1 VCFYGDII
9 GDGMVQLLF
18 ILFVVYDKCVEGVVL
33 QFVVKMGLEFVMVV
47 YVKVMGLYFIFF
59 VVYGLVYY
67 FVDLLVVE
75 VVECEYLMLLV
86 KEVNGVIKS
95 WLCCLFVVVG
105 VCIGIDVYIVGIDV
119 ILNIK
124 GFVGEKG
131 LEYYFEICV
140 VNFGV

>member
-1 VCFYGDII
+1 
-9 GDGMVQLLF
+9 
-18 ILFVVYDKCVEGVVL
+18 
-33 QFVVKMGLEFVMVV
+33 MGLELVMVV
-47 YVKVMGLYFIFF
+47 YVKVMGLYFMFF

-67 FVDLLVVE
+67 LVDLVVVE
-75 VVECEYLMLLV
+75 VVECEYLLLLV
-86 KEVNGVIKS
+86 KEVNGVIKFC
-95 WLCCLFVVVG
+95 LCCLLVVVG

-131 LEYYFEICV
+131 LEYYFEIEV